1 MPTKPTS
8 LIWDGVIFVRSGV
21 YKNGIFRFTIHLE
34 ASFPS
39 QKSVPIIKLLSP
51 LLHPLISEESF
62 LFDSSSAFPAWSEN
76 DHIYEVLKFFKYCIE
91 NIDYCFTQVKRFSNS
106 NAVELYT
113 NDRNNFIKMSQEIV
127 AKSVNG
133 TFNSDPLDDQKQDV
147 FTFDKSTVDETLHD
161 QILENMKSL
170 SDSCDTFSFSSDR
183 RG

>member
-1 MPTKPTS
+1 M
-8 LIWDGVIFVRSGV
+8 IWDGIIFVRSGV
-21 YKNGIFRFTIHLE
+21 YKNGIFRFTIQLE
-34 ASFPS
+34 ASFPL
-39 QKSVPIIKLLSP
+39 QKSSPIIKLLSP
-51 LLHPLISEESF
+51 LLHPLISEESL

-76 DHIYEVLKFFKYCIE
+76 DHIYELLKFFKYCIE
-91 NIDYCFTQVKRFSNS
+91 NIDYCCTQVKRFSS
-106 NAVELYT
+106 LNAVELCT

-133 TFNSDPLDDQKQDV
+133 TFNSDPLDDKKQDV